1 MPVVFRN
8 WGRDFFIN
16 YAKSDHALALKWS
29 TFLEI
34 EGWSVWWNKILYVAD
49 HYGDEIMSNSR
60 QQREQ

>member
-1 MPVVFRN
+1 MA
-8 WGRDFFIN
+8 DIFIS
-16 YAKSDHALALKWS
+16 YSKSDHALALKWS

-34 EGWSVWWNKILYVAD
+34 EGWSVWWDKSLYVAD